1 VTGQHASLTAERWAR
16 FPFDR
21 QVLMIGNEMN
31 RASKLLE
38 PSDERSLRAC
48 YERILA
54 LVDLTVQTQSWPARR
69 RELLRWRDLAA
80 QLFITGTPCPDAH
93 AAAFLTLLQFTPAS
107 YAQIPFVLGGST
119 TSSHRTPGPMVGSG
133 GGPVQT

>member
-1 VTGQHASLTAERWAR
+1 VTGQHTSLTAERWAR

-31 RASKLLE
+31 RASKLLDR
-38 PSDERSLRAC
+38 SDERSLRAC
-48 YERILA
+48 YERVLA
-54 LVDLTVQTQSWPARR
+54 LVDLTVKIQSWPPRR

-80 QLFITGTPCPDAH
+80 KLFIAETPCPDAH
-93 AAAFLTLLQFTPAS
+93 AAAFLSLLRFTPAS

-119 TSSHRTPGPMVGSG
+119 TPSHRKRPA
-133 GGPVQT
+133 